1 ITRLLRLRGLR
12 GGLRGGAARRRL
24 RLRRLHR
31 GRPLL
36 WPLLRR
42 GGRVRGGPAL
52 PRGGGA
58 GRALRHARPARVL
71 DGARGHTPAARG
83 RRDGRLTQLHL
94 PSTTSLLR
102 WWGREAVQQL
112 PETVVDR
119 RQVPLHR
126 VPWGRQPPAHQGA
139 SVPAEATPIFG
150 SISVPPRTCLTLW
163 RIASV
168 SKSPSSTGA
177 IPPPTRIESGA
188 LTNTS
193 GCS

>member
-1 ITRLLRLRGLR
+1 MGFGVVFEVVRR
-12 GGLRGGAARRRL
+12 GAAFGFDAFTAA
-24 RLRRLHR
+24 
-31 GRPLL
+31 GRSCGPFSAAAGGFVVDL
-36 WPLLRR
+36 PFRAVEAR
-42 GGRVRGGPAL
+42 AGRVL
-52 PRGGGA
+52 N
-58 GRALRHARPARVL
+58 
-71 DGARGHTPAARG
+71 GARGHTPAARG